1 MAREKLPRLT
11 KAYVRGL
18 TSEKS
23 FERGESY
30 YQDGAIMDPV
40 RQGMELSAYCEGS
53 EYEPYRLS
61 VILAQGGVEDTSCTC
76 PYDWGGIC
84 KHLVAL
90 LLTYVHNPE
99 VFRVIPPLKEMLAQ
113 SSKEELIAIINRMI
127 KREPELM
134 AIVELAAATQ
144 QGQAGKTVDVAAY
157 RGQARRVLRHGS
169 PRSVEKEMR
178 SLRDAAS
185 GLAEGGDLLN
195 AGVVYQALLEEA
207 INRYDDEMLSMDEE
221 GDIAVLV
228 DELAQGLIE
237 CMKHSNA
244 DEDTRRAWLQCLL
257 KAELN
262 DVELGGID
270 LAPSARDAI
279 LELATDEEWAWVEK
293 RVRDKLTGSQDWARK
308 ELENFLSQRARKT
321 RRRR

>member
-11 KAYVRGL
+11 EAAVRRL

-40 RQGMELSAYCEGS
+40 RQAMELRAYCEGS
-53 EYEPYRLS
+53 EYEPYHLS
-61 VILAQGGVEDTSCTC
+61 VSLAKGGVEDTSCTC

-90 LLTYVHNPE
+90 LLTYVHKPD
-99 VFRVIPPLKEMLAQ
+99 VFRVVPPLKEMLAQ

-144 QGQAGKTVDVAAY
+144 QGRAGKTVDVAAY
-157 RGQARRVLRHGS
+157 RRQAQRALRHDS
-169 PRSVEKEMR
+169 PRSVEKEIR
-178 SLRDAAS
+178 SLYEAAA

-195 AGVVYQALLEEA
+195 AGAVYHALLEEA
-207 INRYDDEMLSMDEE
+207 VNRYDDEMLSIDEE

-237 CMKHSNA
+237 CVKNSNA
-244 DEDTRRAWLQCLL
+244 DEETRRTWLQCLL
-257 KAELN
+257 EAELA
-262 DVELGGID
+262 DVELGGIN

-279 LELATDEEWAWVEK
+279 LELATNEEWAWVEK
-293 RVRDKLTGSQDWARK
+293 RVRDKLTKSQGWARK
-308 ELENFLSQRARKT
+308 ELENFLGQRARKA

>member
-1 MAREKLPRLT
+1 MAREKLPRIT
-11 KAYVRGL
+11 EAAVRGL

-40 RQGMELSAYCEGS
+40 RQGMELRAYCEGS
-53 EYEPYRLS
+53 EYEPYHLS
-61 VILAQGGVEDTSCTC
+61 VTLAKKGVEDTSCTC

-84 KHLVAL
+84 KHLVAM
-90 LLTYVHNPE
+90 LLTYVHNPDL
-99 VFRVIPPLKEMLAQ
+99 FRAVPPLKEMLAQ
-113 SSKEELIAIINRMI
+113 SSKEELIVIINRMI

-134 AIVELAAATQ
+134 AVVELAAATQ
-144 QGQAGKTVDVAAY
+144 QGRTGNSVDVAAY
-157 RGQARRVLRHGS
+157 RRQVQRALRHDNS
-169 PRSVEKEMR
+169 RSMEKELR
-178 SLRDAAS
+178 SLCDAAA

-195 AGVVYQALLEEA
+195 AGAVYHALLEETV
-207 INRYDDEMLSMDEE
+207 NRYDDEMLSIDED
-221 GDIAVLV
+221 GNIAVLV

-237 CMKHSNA
+237 CIKKSNA

-257 KAELN
+257 EAELT

-279 LELATDEEWAWVEK
+279 LELATDEEWGWVEK
-293 RVRDKLTGSQDWARK
+293 RVQDKLTKSQDWARK
-308 ELENFLSQRARKT
+308 ELERFLGQRARKT
-321 RRRR
+321 RRKR

>member
-1 MAREKLPRLT
+1 MAKQKLPRLT
-11 KAYVRGL
+11 EAYVRGL

-53 EYEPYRLS
+53 GYEPYHLS
-61 VILAQGGVEDTSCTC
+61 VSLAKGGVEDTSCTC

-90 LLTYVHNPE
+90 LLAYVHNPE
-99 VFRVIPPLKEMLAQ
+99 VFRVVPPLKEMLAQ
-113 SSKEELIAIINRMI
+113 NSKEELIAIIDRMI
-127 KREPELM
+127 KREPGLM

-144 QGQAGKTVDVAAY
+144 QGRAGKSMNVAAY
-157 RGQARRVLRHGS
+157 RRQALRALRHDS
-169 PRSVEKEMR
+169 SRSIEKELR
-178 SLRDAAS
+178 SLCDAAAD
-185 GLAEGGDLLN
+185 LAEGGDLLN
-195 AGVVYQALLEEA
+195 AGAVYHALLEEA
-207 INRYDDEMLSMDEE
+207 VNSYDDDMLSMDED

-237 CMKHSNA
+237 CLKNSNA

-257 KAELN
+257 EAELT

-270 LAPSARDAI
+270 LVPSARDAI
-279 LELATDEEWAWVEK
+279 LELATNEEWVLVEK
-293 RVRDKLTGSQDWARK
+293 RVQDKLPQSQGWAR
-308 ELENFLSQRARKT
+308 EEMEDFLSQRARKT